1 MNDDHELVSGSDVV
15 KVLVENHKRF
25 QAFLLP
31 RVRSIDDAEDIL
43 QAAFARAAVQADS
56 IRDDERVVAWFYRLL
71 RNAVIDYYRRKNT
84 EQKALE
90 KLSQLS
96 NAETVAEPE
105 LERIVCEC
113 IHDLIG
119 TLKSEY
125 ADLLQK
131 VDLQGISISEAAEA
145 LGISANNAHVRLH
158 RARSALHSRLVQ
170 TCGTCTTHGCLDCTC
185 KSC

>member
-1 MNDDHELVSGSDVV
+1 MHYDHELATGSDVV
-15 KVLVENHKRF
+15 NVLVANHRRF
-25 QAFLLP
+25 QAFLRV
-31 RVRSIDDAEDIL
+31 RVRSVEDAEEIL
-43 QAAFARAAVQADS
+43 QAAFVRAAEQADS

-71 RNAVIDYYRRKNT
+71 RNAIIDYYRRKST

-90 KLSQLS
+90 KLSQFS
-96 NAETVAEPE
+96 NEELVADPE

-113 IHDLIG
+113 IYDLIP
-119 TLKSEY
+119 TLKPEY
-125 ADLLQK
+125 ADVLQQ
-131 VDLQGISISEAAEA
+131 VDLQGISIPEAAIA

-158 RARSALHSRLVQ
+158 RARSALHDRLVQ